1 MCFQTLSKSCALP
14 SARAPPREVYTN
26 RPNPE
31 EQEWCTEC
39 PTTVGIHRQLTMLS
53 AATAPL
59 RMTEQRWA
67 RPALTDKICIISIV
81 FRGSIHSRRH
91 ADEWCG
97 RHAQFTS
104 PDRHDKTVLSVSC
117 LVRQC
122 ELCLPDKCVLRR
134 SASSGRTALPDTLRY
149 RPDKCDL

>member
-1 MCFQTLSKSCALP
+1 VRSRRPASLRARYTRIVPTQRNNNGVRNVPLR
-14 SARAPPREVYTN
+14 SAYIVN
-26 RPNPE
+26 S
-31 EQEWCTEC
+31 
-39 PTTVGIHRQLTMLS
+39 LLS
-53 AATAPL
+53 ATATAPL

-134 SASSGRTALPDTLRY
+134 SASGGRTALPDTLPY